1 MHSKT
6 LLATPNFWAFGQ
18 LDWVATF
25 ASLDHIL
32 TMAAMSNYLIN
43 KVASRECS
51 RKKKEEED
59 GGGDDDLDYYDNN

>member
-43 KVASRECS
+43 KVVEESS
-51 RKKKEEED
+51 RKKKEEEQQ
-59 GGGDDDLDYYDNN
+59 LLNHLIELKVMR